1 MFTPSLKTNLTGKFH
16 VVIELDGDKEMEQKV
31 VVVVVPK
38 LTRTSPS
45 GGAEEA

>member
-31 VVVVVPK
+31 VVVPK
-38 LTRTSPS
+38 LRCTSPS